1 MKYVLTFSS
10 LMWYSVST
18 TRKDESN
25 VQVSPILTKRLPQ
38 QRKDTKTTN
47 IKDLTSENEP
57 QQREEHSLTIGS
69 KG

>member
-10 LMWYSVST
+10 LMCYSKGT

-25 VQVSPILTKRLPQ
+25 VQVSPILKKRLPQ
-38 QRKDTKTTN
+38 QQANTKTTN

-57 QQREEHSLTIGS
+57 Q
-69 KG
+69 